1 MRIVD
6 YALAMD
12 GGTQIVE
19 VELDAGETMMIGLDG
34 RIDSPVSGRQLFT
47 GSSPESPDAQLPP
60 IGGSEEAEV
69 IALLEKW
76 LDQTQGFLR
85 RGALIG
91 SDWLGSFR
99 FRRARPSGSNG
110 YSVDSPSPSH
120 PKECDEHLLT
130 IQSLE
135 VIEWVPVA
143 AFPPAS

>member
-19 VELDAGETMMIGLDG
+19 LELDAGETMMIGLDG

-91 SDWLGSFR
+91 SD
-99 FRRARPSGSNG
+99 PSALDGQ
-110 YSVDSPSPSH
+110 DLR
-120 PKECDEHLLT
+120 DRMA
-130 IQSLE
+130 IQSIRRHL
-135 VIEWVPVA
+135 PTPKNA
-143 AFPPAS
+143 MSTY